1 MSERFAELENGF
13 SKPHFIEEADGEFD
27 AATLYPGMIVGKMQ
41 IIGTGTTA
49 KARSTEGSAA
59 DLVAGTAYA
68 SGTAISLLPGMI
80 IHGRYDKVT
89 LGAGSAFV
97 WMETKK

>member
-13 SKPHFIEEADGEFD
+13 SKPHFIEAADGEFV
-27 AATLYPGMIVGKMQ
+27 ANTVYPGMVVGKMQ
-41 IIGTGTTA
+41 IVGTGTTA
-49 KARSTEGSAA
+49 KALSTEGSAA

-68 SGTAISLLPGMI
+68 SGTAIPLLPGMV
-80 IHGRYDKVT
+80 IHGRFSKVT